1 MVRPDR
7 KFIVTLSDNQHPV
20 VTFEGDYINKREL
33 DLCIRALK
41 KKQREII
48 SKYRRAQIIAEH
60 EAGKKG
66 QVTDDTRG
74 TEKAESG
81 RSSSEGTSAEGR
93 SAEPAK
99 TTAAASVGRSAGPDT
114 NILSGLAGKVPGVT
128 GAANP
133 SGKDSS

>member
-1 MVRPDR
+1 MARPTR
-7 KFIVTLSDNQHPV
+7 KFIVSLSDNQHPI

-48 SKYRRAQIIAEH
+48 REYRKKKIITEH
-60 EAGKKG
+60 EASKKG
-66 QVTDDTRG
+66 QVTDDAGR

-81 RSSSEGTSAEGR
+81 RGSSEGAGKEGR

-99 TTAAASVGRSAGPDT
+99 TTTAESVGGDSSPDT
-114 NILSGLAGKVPGVT
+114 KRVSGLAGKVPGVT

-133 SGKDSS
+133 SGK

>member
-1 MVRPDR
+1 MARPTR
-7 KFIVTLSDNQHPV
+7 KFIVLLSDNQHPI

-48 SKYRRAQIIAEH
+48 REYRKKKIIAEH
-60 EAGKKG
+60 EASKKG
-66 QVTDDTRG
+66 QVADDTGR

-81 RSSSEGTSAEGR
+81 RSDSEGAGKEGR

-99 TTAAASVGRSAGPDT
+99 VAVAASGGGGASPDT
-114 NILSGLAGKVPGVT
+114 SGVSGLAGKVPGVT

-133 SGKDSS
+133 SGK